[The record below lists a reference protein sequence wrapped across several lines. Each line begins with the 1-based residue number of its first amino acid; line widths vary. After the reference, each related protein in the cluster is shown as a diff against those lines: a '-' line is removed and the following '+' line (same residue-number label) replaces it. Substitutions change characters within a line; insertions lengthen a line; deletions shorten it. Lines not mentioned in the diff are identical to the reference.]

1 MRSTSGGK
9 TPRKPLW
16 RSINGSTNAVL
27 LGLHNLTVI
36 HGKETGVL
44 RENIQSF
51 LRADK
56 RVRTF
61 RSGV

>member
-1 MRSTSGGK
+1 
-9 TPRKPLW
+9 
-16 RSINGSTNAVL
+16 VL